1 MKRRFSKR
9 TSTTVSSPRAG
20 AANVTK
26 TRTIEL
32 ATALRLFIFLPSSG
46 HLAKKNPGP
55 PFWRNTGLWIQD
67 LWPLVFNVIVRL
79 TKFFRNAGEPCFFRK
94 GRLPISLFFH
104 FGSQKKARGRVERDA
119 GLGIQDLWPLLRLN
133 QNHLQA

>member
-9 TSTTVSSPRAG
+9 SSTTVSSPRTG

-32 ATALRLFIFLPSSG
+32 ATALRLFIFFPFIWL
-46 HLAKKNPGP
+46 KKNPGP

-67 LWPLVFNVIVRL
+67 LWPLVVNVIVRL

-94 GRLPISLFFH
+94 GRLPISLFFSSR
-104 FGSQKKARGRVERDA
+104 FSKKSRGRVERDA